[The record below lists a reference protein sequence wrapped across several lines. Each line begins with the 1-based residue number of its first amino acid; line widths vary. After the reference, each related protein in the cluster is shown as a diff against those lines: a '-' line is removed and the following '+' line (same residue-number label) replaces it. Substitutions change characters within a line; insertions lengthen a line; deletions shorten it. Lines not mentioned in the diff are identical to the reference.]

1 MNLRT
6 ATDERLSE
14 GKLMRAIALILSVVV
29 LTQTARAADW
39 RQFRGND
46 SSGVSAET
54 NLPTKL
60 DDAEAIQWK
69 ADLPGRGL
77 SGPVVVGDRI
87 FLTASSGY
95 RDDQLHVLCFSATT
109 GEQLWDRQFKA
120 TGRTICHD
128 SMCMATPQACSDGE
142 RIYAYYSC
150 NDVLCLDFD
159 GNLIWYRGLGYDFP
173 NASSS
178 LGMSSSPV
186 VADGALVLQLDTESE
201 SYATGL
207 DALTGKTLWKLD
219 REKGAIYASPTLF
232 HTPGNETPEVIL
244 QSNESLLSIEPRTGK
259 TRWEVEQSCGSVS
272 SSTVAGDLLVA
283 PLKELTALRPSDATA
298 TPEIVWS
305 NSKLS
310 PDTPTPVV
318 YQDRV
323 YVLKDSILSCANLA
337 TGEPDWQMR
346 LKCKQAYASPLAGN
360 GHLYLADENGVLQ
373 TIQLGGEKGKVASR
387 LELGEAIMCTPA
399 LAGGAFYVRSDKHLW
414 KFVEP
419 N

>member
-1 MNLRT
+1 
-6 ATDERLSE
+6 
-14 GKLMRAIALILSVVV
+14 MRALGLILGAV
-29 LTQTARAADW
+29 LLSHSARAEDW

-46 SSGVSAET
+46 SSGVSEET

-60 DDAEAIQWK
+60 DDPQALQWK
-69 ADLPGRGL
+69 AELPGRGL
-77 SGPVVVGDRI
+77 SGPVVVGDRV

-95 RDDQLHVLCFSATT
+95 RDDQLHVLCFSTTT
-109 GEQLWDRQFKA
+109 GKQLWDRRFKA
-120 TGRTICHD
+120 TGRTVCHE

-150 NDVLCLDFD
+150 NDVICLDLD

-186 VADGALVLQLDTESE
+186 VVDGALVLQLDTESE
-201 SYATGL
+201 SFATGL

-219 REKGAIYASPTLF
+219 REKTAIYASPAMFRLPGSD
-232 HTPGNETPEVIL
+232 TPGVVL
-244 QSNESLLSIEPRTGK
+244 QSKKSLQSVEPRTGK
-259 TRWEVEQSCGSVS
+259 TLWEVDQSCGTVA
-272 SSTVAGDLLVA
+272 SSTVAGDLLVT
-283 PLKELTALRPSDATA
+283 PLRELTVLRPSESSSA
-298 TPEIVWS
+298 TPEVVWT
-305 NSKLS
+305 NAKLT

-323 YVLKDSILSCANLA
+323 YVLKESILSCADLA
-337 TGEPDWQMR
+337 TGKADWQMR
-346 LKCKQAYASPLAGN
+346 LKCKQSYASPLAAN

-373 TIQLGGEKGKVASR
+373 TIELGGDKGKVASR
-387 LELGEAIMCTPA
+387 LELGETIMCTPA
-399 LAGGAFYVRSDKHLW
+399 LADGGFYVRSDKHLW
-414 KFVEP
+414 KFALP

>member
-1 MNLRT
+1 
-6 ATDERLSE
+6 
-14 GKLMRAIALILSVVV
+14 MRAIALILSIVV
-29 LTQTARAADW
+29 LSRAANADDW

-46 SSGVSAET
+46 SSGVSTET
-54 NLPTKL
+54 NLPAKL
-60 DDAEAIQWK
+60 DDPEALQWK
-69 ADLPGRGL
+69 TELPGRGL

-109 GEQLWDRQFKA
+109 GERLWDRRFKA
-120 TGRTICHD
+120 TGRTVCHE

-150 NDVLCLDFD
+150 NDVVCLDFD

-201 SYATGL
+201 SFATGL

-219 REKGAIYASPTLF
+219 REKSAIYASPALF
-232 HTPGNETPEVIL
+232 HSPGSGAPEAVL
-244 QSNESLLSIEPRTGK
+244 QSTKSLQAVEPRTGK
-259 TRWEVEQSCGSVS
+259 TIWEVKQPCGTVA
-272 SSTVAGDLLVA
+272 SSTVAGDLLVS
-283 PLKELTALRPSDATA
+283 PLRELTVLRPTESSG

-305 NSKLS
+305 NAKLT

-323 YVLKDSILSCANLA
+323 YVLKESILSCADLA
-337 TGEPDWQMR
+337 TGKPDWQMR
-346 LKCKQAYASPLAGN
+346 LKCKQSYASPLAAN
-360 GHLYLADENGVLQ
+360 GHLYLADENGILQ
-373 TIQLGGEKGKVASR
+373 TIQLGGDKGKVASR
-387 LELGEAIMCTPA
+387 LELGETIMCTPA

-414 KFVEP
+414 KFAVP